1 MTNLEKAAVLLLS
14 LEEEVAFKVLEHLE
28 ESEVQKIA
36 FLMMKIRN
44 IPPRLVMQAAVEF
57 LKLYNRPF
65 AKTPSRKFLQRVLQR
80 VLELATKNDESIKK
94 VVEKALAFQDAKK
107 KLSVANIVDSA
118 LLVENFKNEHPQL
131 FAFIVSV
138 LSNKKAV
145 EILSELSDEE
155 KVNILL
161 RIAEMEKVSPE
172 VINVASD
179 SLVDN
184 MRLIEIAASEKV
196 GGVERV
202 AEILRMF
209 GSNLWKLFEMIR
221 ERAPE
226 IAQKLEDTLFP
237 FESLLYANNRG
248 IQNLIVAVDRQTLL
262 AALYGS
268 DEAVREK
275 FLSNMPKAM
284 RATFEEDLSISEF
297 STADVEKAKEEIIKK
312 AKQFLKEGK
321 LIINV
326 EAIEEG

>member
-14 LEEEVAFKVLEHLE
+14 LEEEIAFKVLEHLE

-65 AKTPSRKFLQRVLQR
+65 AKTPSRKFLQR

-226 IAQKLEDTLFP
+226 VAQKLEDTLFP

-268 DEAVREK
+268 DEAIREK

-297 STADVEKAKEEIIKK
+297 STADIEKAKEEIIEK

>member
-1 MTNLEKAAVLLLS
+1 MTNLEKAAILLLS

-36 FLMMKIRN
+36 FLMMKVRN
-44 IPPRLVMQAAVEF
+44 IPPRLVMQAAIEF

-65 AKTPSRKFLQRVLQR
+65 AKTPSRKFLQK

-118 LLVENFKNEHPQL
+118 LLVESFKNEHPQL

-138 LSNKKAV
+138 LSDKKAV
-145 EILSELSDEE
+145 EILSELPDEE

-161 RIAEMEKVSPE
+161 RIAEMERVSPE
-172 VINVASD
+172 VISVASD

-184 MRLIEIAASEKV
+184 MRLMEIAASEKV

-209 GSNLWKLFEMIR
+209 GSNLWKIFEMIR
-221 ERAPE
+221 EQAPE
-226 IAQKLEDTLFP
+226 VAQKLEDVLFP

-284 RATFEEDLSISEF
+284 RETFEEDLSISEF
-297 STADVEKAKEEIIKK
+297 STADVEKAKEEIAEK
-312 AKQFLKEGK
+312 AKQLLKEGK
-321 LIINV
+321 LIIN
-326 EAIEEG
+326 IEEVGEK